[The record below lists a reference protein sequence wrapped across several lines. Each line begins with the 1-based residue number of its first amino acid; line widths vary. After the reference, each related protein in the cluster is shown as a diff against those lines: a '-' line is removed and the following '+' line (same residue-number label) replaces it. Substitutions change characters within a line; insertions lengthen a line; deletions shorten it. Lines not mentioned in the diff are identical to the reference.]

1 MLNLLGN
8 QGREAEAT
16 NNYILLHLLAWQR
29 VQKWH
34 RASFTGFQSGYETC
48 PPAIWQELFRNKIK
62 TAKTFLQ
69 SGKSIPQTMPKKKKH
84 EYLKV
89 YE

>member
-29 VQKWH
+29 VQKRH

-48 PPAIWQELFRNKIK
+48 PPAI
-62 TAKTFLQ
+62 
-69 SGKSIPQTMPKKKKH
+69 
-84 EYLKV
+84 
-89 YE
+89 